1 MGLALDLVLTAL
13 MVCIMGLAIMVAMLA
28 MAHME
33 CGKDL
38 CILMAQDQ
46 RGLQN
51 LLDLAMGSDME
62 VTALVLVDLVAM
74 GLDMASMVMVST
86 AATIGKGHLRTRLP
100 SRGKFAPRD
109 LQAPTMAL
117 AWDRTTDSATVVMV
131 WEGYMGMVFTVAIS
145 GRGLLRMP
153 SYRQKPA
160 ERGPRVLTM
169 ALALARI
176 MALDMAWEVFTAGT
190 DSMAMGSGGAPQ
202 MRMKQMR

>member
-1 MGLALDLVLTAL
+1 MALDLVLTAL

-100 SRGKFAPRD
+100 SR
-109 LQAPTMAL
+109 
-117 AWDRTTDSATVVMV
+117 
-131 WEGYMGMVFTVAIS
+131 
-145 GRGLLRMP
+145 
-153 SYRQKPA
+153 
-160 ERGPRVLTM
+160 
-169 ALALARI
+169 
-176 MALDMAWEVFTAGT
+176 
-190 DSMAMGSGGAPQ
+190 
-202 MRMKQMR
+202 